1 MIIKKSRINSVDKYF
16 ANIAEDKEV
25 YVSVPAD
32 ENNIDLLK
40 MDGCLDGT
48 CVVPQP
54 IGPVTRFNLYGK
66 ELIHKEMEKEHR
78 EIERDYHIVDWH
90 GTDHYGT
97 CFQNRMCYPKE
108 YIFPPLSRIIR
119 DSGKLRSELLTK
131 ADVELLKH
139 TINMFLEVFG
149 YCEIVDKDENPIGQ
163 KIKIKEVSWRILPP
177 GKYPWE
183 RAEKALDDYFEK
195 APGKNKEVLRNNHKT
210 FAKYEPDFLAMS
222 EDGVFINIDGNANRV
237 AAYAYGPKHVLLIV
251 GMNKVV
257 KTEADAMSRAR
268 NEAAPINAQRFGIDT
283 PCSKNGTC
291 FDCKSPQ
298 CICCQIL
305 TTRFSRVK
313 GRFQI
318 ILVDENLGF

>member
-97 CFQNRMCYPKE
+97 CFQNRMCCSSCRMAR
-108 YIFPPLSRIIR
+108 SR
-119 DSGKLRSELLTK
+119 
-131 ADVELLKH
+131 
-139 TINMFLEVFG
+139 
-149 YCEIVDKDENPIGQ
+149 
-163 KIKIKEVSWRILPP
+163 
-177 GKYPWE
+177 
-183 RAEKALDDYFEK
+183 
-195 APGKNKEVLRNNHKT
+195 
-210 FAKYEPDFLAMS
+210 
-222 EDGVFINIDGNANRV
+222 
-237 AAYAYGPKHVLLIV
+237 
-251 GMNKVV
+251 
-257 KTEADAMSRAR
+257 
-268 NEAAPINAQRFGIDT
+268 
-283 PCSKNGTC
+283 
-291 FDCKSPQ
+291 
-298 CICCQIL
+298 
-305 TTRFSRVK
+305 
-313 GRFQI
+313 
-318 ILVDENLGF
+318 

>member
-195 APGKNKEVLRNNHKT
+195 ALGKNKEVLRNNHKT
-210 FAKYEPDFLAMS
+210 FAKYEPDFLAIGENS
-222 EDGVFINIDGNANRV
+222 FNGYVVYGYTNKNLYVFESNQVGNATYVFKGDWENASQLTKYDIIKGNLCHKR
-237 AAYAYGPKHVLLIV
+237 IV
-251 GMNKVV
+251 HA
-257 KTEADAMSRAR
+257 KTWEKTVNQMF
-268 NEAAPINAQRFGIDT
+268 E
-283 PCSKNGTC
+283 
-291 FDCKSPQ
+291 
-298 CICCQIL
+298 
-305 TTRFSRVK
+305 
-313 GRFQI
+313 
-318 ILVDENLGF
+318 